1 MKKRAVI
8 YFGLLAIFALIFAA
22 CTKDDDTGYDNSLSG
37 TAPFTGVGGGGGGGG
52 SQVDPPYAS
61 ASCSFDASFTVRFTN
76 QSTNA
81 TSYKW
86 VFGDGTTSTEVNP
99 IHTYVSRGVK
109 HLTLYAYNS
118 AYTSTATA
126 DINMSSYITLVNNSS
141 DPYAVQIDN
150 IDYGTISGNNQST
163 VEVNPG
169 SHHVKVVQQSGYIF
183 YATVKNYDID
193 CYAGGYI
200 TTVNFPSSSKNAVQT
215 SNVNIQSTKVGETFE
230 NVE

>member
-22 CTKDDDTGYDNSLSG
+22 CTKDDDTGYDNSLPG
-37 TAPFTGVGGGGGGGG
+37 TSPFTGVGGGGGG

-61 ASCSFDASFTVRFTN
+61 ASYTLDASFTVRFTN

-86 VFGDGTTSTEVNP
+86 DFGDGTTSTAVNP
-99 IHTYVSRGVK
+99 THTYVSRGIK

-118 AYTSTATA
+118 AYVSTATA
-126 DINMSSYITLVNNSS
+126 DIDMTSYITLVNNSS
-141 DPYAVQIDN
+141 DPYTVQIDN
-150 IDYGTISGNNQST
+150 LDYGTISGHNQST
-163 VEVNPG
+163 IEVNPG

-183 YATVKNYDID
+183 YATVKEYDID
-193 CYAGGYI
+193 CYAGGQA
-200 TTVNFPSSSKNAVQT
+200 TTVNFPSSSKNTVQT
-215 SNVNIQSTKVGETFE
+215 PNVNIQNTKVGETFE
-230 NVE
+230 NIE